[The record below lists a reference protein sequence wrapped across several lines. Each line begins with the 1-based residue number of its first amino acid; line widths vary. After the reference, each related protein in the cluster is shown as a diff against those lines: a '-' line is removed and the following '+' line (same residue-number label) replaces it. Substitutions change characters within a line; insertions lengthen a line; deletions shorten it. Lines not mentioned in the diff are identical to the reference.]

1 MMTKVTMKEGNR
13 QLLIWLLKRKG
24 KVLVISMQNVSQGAV
39 RLGLRIDS
47 ARVVGNYLNCNGIFQ
62 VSFTITDG
70 CNA

>member
-1 MMTKVTMKEGNR
+1 MMAKITMKEGNR
-13 QLLIWLLKRKG
+13 LLLIWLLKRKG

-62 VSFTITDG
+62 VSFTITYG
-70 CNA
+70 YNA